1 MLEKD
6 HIIWADSCAWGH
18 LSSLS
23 GSNISLRYSA
33 LLQKETCK
41 LESEGG
47 LSNISAVAGFPEVLW
62 NSLKFVYCCC
72 FLRLD
77 HVLNFIIW
85 FPVCFFLFFSLGNGA
100 KNQSLLPHFIVSL
113 LIISALIHL
122 PNHTQMNQK
131 ESINAASLLSFL
143 LLLFCSLATSLERK
157 MKSLLY
163 VLVTTS
169 MVFLDH

>member
-1 MLEKD
+1 MYL
-6 HIIWADSCAWGH
+6 
-18 LSSLS
+18 
-23 GSNISLRYSA
+23 ISLF
-33 LLQKETCK
+33 
-41 LESEGG
+41 
-47 LSNISAVAGFPEVLW
+47 GFLFVLG
-62 NSLKFVYCCC
+62 
-72 FLRLD
+72 
-77 HVLNFIIW
+77 
-85 FPVCFFLFFSLGNGA
+85 FFSLGNGA
-100 KNQSLLPHFIVSL
+100 KNQSLLPLFIVSL

-169 MVFLDH
+169 MFFLDH